1 MFSRQQRVI
10 ADSNMTPFL
19 SINGGKPQGTILGP
33 ILFSVMLNGI
43 QGIHSD
49 RSILVKFPDDLN
61 LSVLVKGTQDQLPMK
76 WKTYLVGPR
85 TTL

>member
-1 MFSRQQRVI
+1 MI
-10 ADSNMTPFL
+10 PFL
-19 SINGGKPQGTILGP
+19 PINGGKPQVTILGP
-33 ILFSVMLNGI
+33 ILFFFVMLNGI